1 MFENNKLKAI
11 ELLKLLIQTP
21 SISGEEDLV
30 ASHIEKWLNESGIE
44 TKRSLNNVWA
54 LNKHYDSQKP
64 TILINSHHDTVK
76 PNKSYTNDPFDAII
90 DGDIIFGLGSNDA
103 GASLVSMMSL
113 FLYYYNSKN
122 LKYNL
127 IFAASAEEEISGKL
141 GIAHLINKLPP
152 IDFAVIGEPTEMN
165 LAIAERGL
173 IVIDAYAKGTSGH
186 SAHDN
191 TENPI
196 YTAINDI
203 SLIKNYTFKK
213 KPNQLGKIKVSVTQI
228 NAGTQHNIVPSVCH
242 FVIDARVPNAYTNL
256 EVFNIIDKNTKSK
269 LKARSLR
276 LNSSSIDLDHP
287 IVKAARKLKIKTFYS
302 PTISD
307 QALLKCPSVKI
318 GPGVSKRS
326 HMANE
331 YVKISE
337 IKEGVN
343 LYISLFNQLL

>member
-30 ASHIEKWLNESGIE
+30 ASYIEKWLNESGIE

-54 LNKHYDSQKP
+54 LNKHYNSQKP

-76 PNKSYTNDPFDAII
+76 PNKSYTNNPFEAIQE
-90 DGDIIFGLGSNDA
+90 GDEVFGLGSNDA

-113 FLYYYNSKN
+113 FLHYYKSKN

-127 IFAASAEEEISGKL
+127 IFAATAEEEISGKN

-152 IDFAVIGEPTEMN
+152 IDLAVIGEPTEMN

-186 SAHDN
+186 SAHEN
-191 TENPI
+191 TDNPI

-203 SLIKNYTFKK
+203 SFIKNYTFKK

-287 IVKAARKLKIKTFYS
+287 IVKAAKKIKIKTFYS

-337 IKEGVN
+337 IYEGIN
-343 LYISLFNQLL
+343 LYITLFKQLL